1 MKQIT
6 FGGNKNVISAAL
18 KEFRQKRNLS
28 QGELA
33 AKMQT
38 MNANIDQQMI
48 SKIEKISVRLPIMNL
63 PAFADVLIFLRM
75 SYLKILR
82 IIWIKKGRTL
92 FVLLNIYKIKDA
104 IITIFKDKSVNE
116 LESSEGIES
125 VKLEIKNTINSIL
138 ESEMVLSIYF
148 TNLLVN

>member
-1 MKQIT
+1 MESDEKKKSGKGIIIVVVILLLVIILGAV
-6 FGGNKNVISAAL
+6 GGFFI
-18 KEFRQKRNLS
+18 
-28 QGELA
+28 
-33 AKMQT
+33 
-38 MNANIDQQMI
+38 I
-48 SKIEKISVRLPIMNL
+48 SKMNNSDQPKKIVEEVIQLDDIVVN
-63 PAFADVLIFLRM
+63 
-75 SYLKILR
+75 
-82 IIWIKKGRTL
+82 IKDPSNKKYVKVSLAMTYDSKNKKAL
-92 FVLLNIYKIKDA
+92 ESINLNIYKIKDA